1 LNFTLYGTAQK
12 RYQNSE
18 EDFYRAKR
26 QNGTIKEAET
36 KKFVESVSLRD
47 QQKLKLA

>member
-1 LNFTLYGTAQK
+1 MAPRKNETK
-12 RYQNSE
+12 
-18 EDFYRAKR
+18 RAKKIFIG

-36 KKFVESVSLRD
+36 KKFVESDSLRD